1 MNTYTIILGKERAE
15 VEADYINIDPA
26 GLGTFLYVGSELV
39 AVVSIQGAVIK
50 QSK

>member
-1 MNTYTIILGKERAE
+1 MNTYIIILGKERAE
-15 VEADYINIDPA
+15 VKADYINIDPA
-26 GLGTFLYVGSELV
+26 GLGTFLYVEHELV